1 MSSPLQNKLFEV
13 YITLIKGVT
22 MHYRLNTSYYLLSF
36 YLIMFS
42 LMPST
47 AVLAEDTDIEPKADI
62 ILKQMSQ
69 YLAGLNQF
77 EITAQSTVETVI
89 DSGQKIMLE
98 HANKV
103 IVKRPNKLFATRL
116 GDVIKQ
122 SFYYDGKSLT
132 VDAQHLGYHAS
143 VDAPATLSE
152 TLDIALTKF
161 NLTTPGVDLLHSNS
175 YERLSNDLIS
185 AFYVSKSTIN
195 DVECHHLAFRNSEVD
210 WQIWIQTG
218 DKPLPVKY
226 VITSRWITSSP
237 SYAVMMKWNIKP
249 DISDSLFDFKP
260 SKGTEKIDL
269 IPTSPSS

>member
-1 MSSPLQNKLFEV
+1 
-13 YITLIKGVT
+13 
-22 MHYRLNTSYYLLSF
+22 MHYRLSTSYYLLSL

-42 LMPST
+42 LMSST
-47 AVLAEDTDIEPKADI
+47 AVFAEDTDIEPKADK

-69 YLAGLNQF
+69 YLAGLKQF

-116 GDVIKQ
+116 GNVIKQ

-132 VDAQHLGYHAS
+132 VDSQHLGYHAS
-143 VDAPATLSE
+143 VDAPATLSD

-195 DVECHHLAFRNSEVD
+195 GVECHHLAFRNSEVD

-260 SKGTEKIDL
+260 PKGAEKIDL